1 MFRISWGKAAKY
13 TLPIGLIIAGYQGY
27 NLRTKYVGAN
37 KLEPPKQL
45 HGIEDWLS
53 NILKTNEDDAKKKE
67 QYDDTKLI
75 DKVTSIITNLKSK
88 LNKENINDTLKI
100 DEIKDSINKYIANIL
115 NYQQQQSTSSSTT
128 TTTSHTPSI
137 LTGITTSTTTTATTD
152 PTTIPLPTTT
162 TNNNNNN
169 RKRIKLL
176 ILGDSLACGVGCDT
190 NEDVPVLVHV
200 IAKTL
205 NIALGVDVEWKIAGW
220 CLYMYLYIVYDGLCT
235 AYVSHVFYLCVI
247 IVVYDMI

>member
-1 MFRISWGKAAKY
+1 MFKLPWRKAARY

-45 HGIEDWLS
+45 HGIENWLS
-53 NILKTNEDDAKKKE
+53 NILKTSEEDLKKKE
-67 QYDDTKLI
+67 QNDDTKLI
-75 DKVTSIITNLKSK
+75 DKVTSILTNLKSK

-100 DEIKDSINKYIANIL
+100 DKVKDSINKYIANIL
-115 NYQQQQSTSSSTT
+115 NYQQQQSTSTT
-128 TTTSHTPSI
+128 NSHTTPSI
-137 LTGITTSTTTTATTD
+137 LTGITTSTTPTTTADFTTEL
-152 PTTIPLPTTT
+152 LPTTT
-162 TNNNNNN
+162 PTNNNNN
-169 RKRIKLL
+169 RKKIKLL

-220 CLYMYLYIVYDGLCT
+220 CVYSLSIACNTHRLIVCFMTIVY
-235 AYVSHVFYLCVI
+235 VI
-247 IVVYDMI
+247 SIQ

>member
-1 MFRISWGKAAKY
+1 MFKLPWRKAAKY

-53 NILKTNEDDAKKKE
+53 NILTTNEHDLKKKE
-67 QYDDTKLI
+67 QHDETKLI

-115 NYQQQQSTSSSTT
+115 NYQQQSTSSSTT
-128 TTTSHTPSI
+128 TSHTTPSI
-137 LTGITTSTTTTATTD
+137 LTGITTTTTTTTTTADFTTE
-152 PTTIPLPTTT
+152 PPPTTT
-162 TNNNNNN
+162 TNNN
-169 RKRIKLL
+169 RKKIKLL

-190 NEDVPVLVHV
+190 NDEVPVLVHV

-205 NIALGVDVEWKIAGW
+205 NIALGVDVEWKIAGR
-220 CLYMYLYIVYDGLCT
+220 CVY
-235 AYVSHVFYLCVI
+235 AY
-247 IVVYDMI
+247 

>member
-1 MFRISWGKAAKY
+1 MFKIPWRKAAKY
-13 TLPIGLIIAGYQGY
+13 TLPIGLVIAGYQGY

-53 NILKTNEDDAKKKE
+53 NILKTNEDDLKKKE
-67 QYDDTKLI
+67 QNDETKLI
-75 DKVTSIITNLKSK
+75 DRVTSILTNLKSK

-115 NYQQQQSTSSSTT
+115 NYQQRQSTSSSSS
-128 TTTSHTPSI
+128 TTTSHTTPSI
-137 LTGITTSTTTTATTD
+137 LTGITTSTTTTTTTTD
-152 PTTIPLPTTT
+152 SVPEPLPTTATAT
-162 TNNNNNN
+162 TNN

-190 NEDVPVLVHV
+190 NDEVPVLVHV

-205 NIALGVDVEWKIAGW
+205 NIALGVDVEWKIAGR
-220 CLYMYLYIVYDGLCT
+220 CVY
-235 AYVSHVFYLCVI
+235 AY
-247 IVVYDMI
+247 